1 MDQHVVKTR
10 PARKPE
16 RSASAN
22 RAHPLQLRMPLD
34 GGLLELA
41 DSGRAEIPAK
51 FLLGGQQPRDQN
63 APVARL
69 AERFISRNIERLRSV
84 GVELRAHF
92 DGSRVYFDCTSA
104 NRIGAVPLLSPT
116 SGKFDFGLIV
126 SPRFGWAGLGRVMN
140 ATGWRVV
147 PSPLAQPLLPKSD
160 RKIPPWL
167 LSSIVLFR
175 LKKLLDS
182 LERKFDLVREER
194 PAPRGSVDWGGY
206 ANRQISRGLF
216 LQVPCQFPDLR
227 DDRRLRS
234 AIRFAV
240 EAHLGSL
247 ETQRFAGIYVLE
259 LIERCLMLRDRLHDV
274 APMRPRPAEIFGWMR
289 RRLKS
294 EAYSGGIEAIEW
306 TAEERGLGGMSDLR
320 GLAWSMSMEE
330 FFEAWAE
337 VIVAGVARRS
347 GGVLKT
353 GRLRE
358 TVVPISWD
366 PPYLGSQKSLVPDVV
381 LEREDLTV
389 IVDAKYKQHWEEM
402 QDSRWRNLDES
413 IRERHR
419 EDLLQVLAYSTTAR
433 TPRVAVCLAY
443 PCREETW
450 LSLRERNQLFHRAT
464 VPAQNRRIELLLTAF
479 PLSTRLLDD
488 VITLTAKEIGAIHS

>member
-1 MDQHVVKTR
+1 
-10 PARKPE
+10 
-16 RSASAN
+16 
-22 RAHPLQLRMPLD
+22 
-34 GGLLELA
+34 
-41 DSGRAEIPAK
+41 
-51 FLLGGQQPRDQN
+51 
-63 APVARL
+63 
-69 AERFISRNIERLRSV
+69 
-84 GVELRAHF
+84 
-92 DGSRVYFDCTSA
+92 
-104 NRIGAVPLLSPT
+104 
-116 SGKFDFGLIV
+116 
-126 SPRFGWAGLGRVMN
+126 MN

-147 PSPLAQPLLPKSD
+147 PSPLAEPLLPRSD

-175 LKKLLDS
+175 LKTLLDS

-194 PAPRGSVDWGGY
+194 PAPRGTVDWARY

-216 LQVPCQFPDLR
+216 LRVPCQFPDLR

-259 LIERCLMLRDRLHDV
+259 LIEHCLTLIDRLRDVV
-274 APMRPRPAEIFGWMR
+274 AQRPQPAEIFGWMR
-289 RRLKS
+289 ARLKT

-306 TAEERGLGGMSDLR
+306 TAEERGLGGSSDLR

-337 VIVAGVARRS
+337 VIVAGVSRRS

-381 LEREDLTV
+381 LEREDLTL

-402 QDSRWRNLDES
+402 QDNRWRNLDES

-433 TPRVAVCLAY
+433 TPRVTVCLAY

-450 LSLRERNQLFHRAT
+450 LSLRDRKQLFHRAT
-464 VPAQNRRIELLLTAF
+464 VPAHNRRVEVMLTAF
-479 PLSTRLLDD
+479 PLSPRLLDE
-488 VITLTAKEIGAIHS
+488 VVAETASQIARSDL

>member
-1 MDQHVVKTR
+1 VKARATR
-10 PARKPE
+10 KRE
-16 RSASAN
+16 RGAPTN
-22 RAHPLQLRMPLD
+22 RARPLQLRTLYD
-34 GGLLELA
+34 GKLLEIA
-41 DSGRAEIPAK
+41 DSGSARLPAK
-51 FLLGGQQPRDQN
+51 FLLGGQQPRDSSAQ
-63 APVARL
+63 VARL
-69 AERFISRNIERLRSV
+69 AEQFIGQNVERLRSV
-84 GVELRAHF
+84 GVELRTHF
-92 DGSRVYFDCTSA
+92 DGSSVDFDCTSA
-104 NRIGAVPLLSPT
+104 NRIGAVPLLSPS

-126 SPRFGWAGLGRVMN
+126 RPRFGWPGVGAVMN

-147 PSPLAQPLLPKSD
+147 PSPLAQPMLPRSD

-175 LKKLLDS
+175 LKMLLDS
-182 LERKFDLVREER
+182 LERKFDLVREPR
-194 PAPRGSVDWGGY
+194 PAPRGTVDWGGY

-240 EAHLGSL
+240 EAHRGSL
-247 ETQRFAGIYVLE
+247 ETQRCAGIYVLK
-259 LIERCLMLRDRLHDV
+259 LIELCEMLRDRLRDV
-274 APMRPRPAEIFGWMR
+274 VSLRPRPAELFGWMR
-289 RRLKS
+289 AKLKS
-294 EAYSGGIEAIEW
+294 EVYSGGIEAIEW
-306 TAEERGLGGMSDLR
+306 TAEERGLGGSSDLR

-330 FFEAWAE
+330 FFEAWVE
-337 VIVAGVARRS
+337 VIVTGVARRT
-347 GGVLKT
+347 GGVVKT

-358 TVVPISWD
+358 TIIPISWD
-366 PPYLGSQKSLVPDVV
+366 PPYLGSQKSLVPDVE

-433 TPRVAVCLAY
+433 TPRVTVCLAY

-464 VPAQNRRIELLLTAF
+464 VPAQNRRVELLLTAF
-479 PLSTRLLDD
+479 PLSTRLIDE
-488 VITLTAKEIGAIHS
+488 VVGETASQIARSEL

>member
-1 MDQHVVKTR
+1 MKADQR
-10 PARKPE
+10 RKPG
-16 RSASAN
+16 RSAVAS
-22 RAHPLQLRMPLD
+22 RMRPLQFRAFPE
-34 GGLLELA
+34 GNLLEIS
-41 DSGRAEIPAK
+41 DSGSARLPTE
-51 FLLGGQQPRDQN
+51 FLLGGQAPRDPSAQ
-63 APVARL
+63 VARL
-69 AERFISRNIERLRSV
+69 AEQFIDQNVERLQSV
-84 GVELRAHF
+84 GVEMRTHF
-92 DGSRVYFDCTSA
+92 DGSRVDFDCTSA
-104 NRIGAVPLLSPT
+104 NRIGAVPLLSPS

-126 SPRFGWAGLGRVMN
+126 RPRFGWSGLGTVMN

-147 PSPLAQPLLPKSD
+147 PSPLGGPLLPRSD

-175 LKKLLDS
+175 LKRLLDS
-182 LERKFDLVREER
+182 LERKFDLVRESR
-194 PAPRGSVDWGGY
+194 SAPRGSVDWTVY

-216 LQVPCQFPDLR
+216 LEVPCQFPNLC

-247 ETQRFAGIYVLE
+247 ETQRFAGIYVLK
-259 LIERCLMLRDRLHDV
+259 LIGLCEVLRDRLRDV
-274 APMRPRPAEIFGWMR
+274 VALRPRPVEIFGWMR
-289 RRLKS
+289 ATLKS
-294 EAYSGGIEAIEW
+294 ENYSGGIEAIEW
-306 TAEERGLGGMSDLR
+306 TVEERGLGGSSDLR

-337 VIVAGVARRS
+337 VIVAGVARLS
-347 GGVLKT
+347 GGLLKS

-381 LEREDLTV
+381 LEREDLTL

-402 QDSRWRNLDES
+402 QDTRWRNLDES

-419 EDLLQVLAYSTTAR
+419 EDVLQVLAYSTTAR
-433 TPRVAVCLAY
+433 TPRVVVCLAY
-443 PCREETW
+443 PCREDTW
-450 LSLRERNQLFHRAT
+450 ISLRERNQLFHRAN
-464 VPAQNRRIELLLTAF
+464 VPAENRRIELLLTAF

-488 VITLTAKEIGAIHS
+488 VVKATATEVASINS